1 MPQPHQKSILILV
14 NPQKRPQPLP
24 DPELVQFFLVIM
36 KELGIDI
43 KAQDNDGKTALD
55 LTNQWRRLAWGG
67 QQILNCWKK
76 KFSRLETYEATRRFL
91 VPM

>member
-1 MPQPHQKSILILV
+1 MPQPHRKSILILV

-36 KELGIDI
+36 KELGMDI

-55 LTNQWRRLAWGG
+55 LTNQWDRLAWGG
-67 QQILNCWKK
+67 QQILKL
-76 KFSRLETYEATRRFL
+76 LEKNF
-91 VPM
+91 P

>member
-36 KELGIDI
+36 KELGMDI

-55 LTNQWRRLAWGG
+55 LMNACRRLAWCG
-67 QQILNCWKK
+67 QQIIKLFAK
-76 KFSRLETYEATRRFL
+76 
-91 VPM
+91 